1 MKHIDCLLIAPSNPY
16 SHALPYPYLG
26 LCYLAGT
33 LKARGI
39 STEILD
45 CSALKLKIVDVVNTV
60 KKIKPRI
67 IGISAMSM
75 NLRGCYQIIQSLKG
89 NCRDIKIVVGGAHVN
104 ADQSI
109 VGHMG
114 LEYGFHGESEFA
126 FAEFCERII
135 GGLAVNDISG
145 LIVNDEG
152 IITAQPPAIIDDLDE
167 LPPPAYELLPLDRYR
182 SALSGLK
189 TISMITSR
197 GCPYNCIFC
206 SRTNKSRY
214 RFLSVDKVVSQI
226 QILVER
232 YGFEHIEFVDE
243 LFTLH
248 NVRVMDIC
256 KRILEQ
262 KLNFTWSL
270 LSRADKIDDEILMT
284 MKEAGCARINLGVE
298 TGSERVRFADNKKI
312 NNEKYIDA
320 VKLCRK
326 HGIKTNGFYILG
338 HPSETVQEMWQTVKF
353 ARQLNTDT
361 FNINKMIPLPD
372 SELYET
378 AVASGQLSSDVW
390 RSFMLGE
397 RPHPIYYPEGVA
409 PKVMDMIYV
418 IGWLTFIVSPSKI
431 LANLAIFFKPRL
443 FYKTLKMIYVII
455 FGKRYDA

>member
-1 MKHIDCLLIAPSNPY
+1 MKHINCLLIAPPNPY
-16 SHALPYPYLG
+16 SHTVPYPYLG
-26 LCYLAGT
+26 LCYMAGM
-33 LKARGI
+33 LKARDI

-45 CSALKLKIVDVVNTV
+45 CSVLKLKTGDVVNEATRL
-60 KKIKPRI
+60 KPLV

-75 NLRGCYQIIQSLKG
+75 NLRVCYQIIQALKAK
-89 NCRDIKIVVGGAHVN
+89 CSEAKIVIGGAHVN
-104 ADQSI
+104 ADRDI
-109 VGHMG
+109 VAHMG
-114 LEYGFHGESEFA
+114 LEYGFQGESEFS
-126 FAEFCERII
+126 FAEFCEGII
-135 GGLAVNDISG
+135 RDVAVTDIPG
-145 LIVNDEG
+145 LIVNNEG
-152 IITAQPPAIIDDLDE
+152 IISAQPPAIIDDIDK

-197 GCPYNCIFC
+197 GCPYNCVFC
-206 SRTNKSRY
+206 SRTNRSHY
-214 RFLSVDKVVSQI
+214 RFLSAEKVVSQI
-226 QILVER
+226 QILVRR

-248 NVRVMDIC
+248 RARTIEIC
-256 KRILEQ
+256 NKILEQ

-270 LSRADKIDDEILMT
+270 LSRADKIDDDILMV

-298 TGSERVRFADNKKI
+298 TGSERVRFVDNKKI
-312 NNEKYIDA
+312 NNEKYVKA

-338 HPSETVQEMWQTVKF
+338 HPSETVQEMWQTIKF

-378 AVASGQLSSDVW
+378 AVASGQLSRDVW

-397 RPHPIYYPEGVA
+397 RSHPIYYPEGVSS
-409 PKVMDMIYV
+409 KVMDVIYV
-418 IGWLTFIVSPSKI
+418 IGWLTFILSPSKI
-431 LANLAIFFKPRL
+431 LANLAIIFKPRL
-443 FYKTLKMIYVII
+443 FYKTLKMIFVIM